1 MIKILKGES
10 ALAEL
15 MARGLLD
22 WQAKKVLSTARA
34 YGLNCVPVDGGR
46 SVISVEAGESGS
58 FMMTPGTVLPGS
70 R

>member
-1 MIKILKGES
+1 MIKILRGES

-15 MARGLLD
+15 MARGMAD
-22 WQAKKVLSTARA
+22 WQAKKVLATARA

-46 SVISVEAGESGS
+46 SVMSVEAGESGS
-58 FMMTPGTVLPGS
+58 FTLTPGTPRVL